1 MKDINQLLDSKNLS
15 RTPCRVE
22 ILKILLNAP
31 TALSESEI
39 RDKLAYNFDRT
50 TVYRTLRNF
59 ASHGVIHSIMVEGRD
74 THYAIS
80 EKHNSDSSA
89 YQVHFSCNNC
99 EGVYCLSHRAFA
111 TPTIPDKYISKS
123 FDLMIRGICEKCIV

>member
-1 MKDINQLLDSKNLS
+1 MKDINELLDSKNLS

-22 ILKILLNAP
+22 ILKILLEAP

-39 RDKLAYNFDRT
+39 REKLAYNFDRT
-50 TVYRTLRNF
+50 TVYRTLRSF
-59 ASHGVIHSIMVEGRD
+59 ISQGVIHTILVEGRE

-80 EKHNSDSSA
+80 DSNDSVSND

-99 EGVYCLSHRAFA
+99 EGVYCLSHHAFA
-111 TPTIPDKYISKS
+111 TPTIPDRYISKS
-123 FDLMIRGICEKCIV
+123 FDLMIRGICEKCID